1 MHGNKSLVRQR
12 NRLVSA
18 VLVVLCGFVGLG
30 QDIEMVIDSARAG
43 DQEAVNTLR
52 AMAEQGNPDAQYYLG
67 SLFAAGDEILGD
79 AVEVFSWNMSAAEQG
94 HVGAM
99 INVGNLYALGQG
111 VPEDYKSAYVW
122 VDLAAARATGETLDL
137 AVRNREVSGE
147 FLTDGEIEDAKERF
161 RVLDSRIP
169 R

>member
-12 NRLVSA
+12 NTSVSV
-18 VLVVLCGFVGLG
+18 VLVVLCGLFGLG
-30 QDIEMVIDSARAG
+30 QDVEMIIDSARAG
-43 DQEAVNTLR
+43 DQEAANTLR
-52 AMAEQGNPDAQYYLG
+52 AMAEQGNADAQYYLG
-67 SLFAAGDEILGD
+67 SLFVTGDEILEE

-111 VPEDYKSAYVW
+111 VPEDYESAYVW
-122 VDLAAARATGETLDL
+122 FDLAVARATGDALEL
-137 AVRNREVSGE
+137 AVRNREVSGDL
-147 FLTDGEIEDAKERF
+147 LTEGEIEDAKERS
-161 RVLDSRIP
+161 RVLHHQIP